1 MTNKRLIPQI
11 FKHFMQLK
19 VKSLTQNKQK
29 SGLEKRKWIEKL
41 NRHFSKEKMQMAKGH
56 MKRCLISLIIVETQI
71 KATMKYHL
79 TLVRISSVQSLSH
92 IQLFVIP

>member
-1 MTNKRLIPQI
+1 
-11 FKHFMQLK
+11 MQLK

-29 SGLEKRKWIEKL
+29 SGLEKKKWIEKL

-79 TLVRISSVQSLSH
+79 TLDRISSVQSLSR
-92 IQLFVIP
+92 L